1 MVPEIWSTTEI
12 IFVILDHFLPFT
24 HVTTQKIK
32 IFENIQK
39 KKKKK
44 NSLEILHISAIN
56 ENHMMYGF

>member
-39 KKKKK
+39 KKK

-56 ENHMMYGF
+56 DNHMMHGF